1 MGGSGNT
8 ITAGANATLAF
19 AGSSNDN
26 VVTMGSGGAVSIADG
41 DHGEVVNET
50 GGTVT
55 LGNGA
60 AATVVGN
67 ESINGGTGSTLT
79 LSGIDTVS
87 STNDKLYLGGST
99 NITTSGTG
107 ATIYTGLNDVIT
119 GNGDIFNIGG
129 NLLAGQVATTGY
141 TTINGTANIVNAG
154 TGTMF
159 GLSGIDTVNGTSD
172 KLFLT
177 GSANL
182 TTNGTGMTVYT
193 GLNDVIT
200 GNGDIFNIGGN
211 LLAGQVAT
219 TGYTTINGNAN
230 TVNAGTGTMF
240 GLSGSDTLN
249 GTNDKLFLTDSAN
262 LTTSGAG
269 MTVYTDLNDVIHGS
283 GLTVDTGGN
292 LQTGEAAATGY
303 TTIVGSANTI
313 NAGIGT
319 MFGLSGSDNVFGT
332 SDKLFLTDSASLT
345 AIGAGMTVY
354 TDLNNVINGT
364 GLTVNTGG
372 NLQTGEA
379 ASSGYTTIVG
389 NANTINAGTGTMFGL
404 SGSDTLNGT
413 NDKLFLTD
421 SANLTAIGA
430 GMTVYTDLNN
440 VINGTGL
447 TVNTG
452 GNLQTGEAATSG
464 YTTIVGNANTINAGT
479 GTMFGLSGSDTLN
492 GTNDK
497 LFLTD
502 SANLTA
508 IGAGMTVYTDLNNVI
523 NGTGL
528 TVNTGGNLQTGEAAT
543 SGYTTIVGNANTI
556 NAGTGTM
563 FGLSGSDTVNGTSD
577 KLFLTDSAN
586 LTAIGAGMTVY
597 TDLNNVIN
605 GTGLTV
611 DTGGNL
617 QAGEVA
623 TSGYT
628 TIVGNANTVNAGTGT
643 SFGLSGSDTVFG
655 TSDKLF
661 LTDSASLIANGAGM
675 TVYADLND
683 VINGAGL
690 TVNLGGNLQAG
701 ELATTGTTTIN
712 SDSATIFGGT
722 GNTFSLGGNSD
733 IVYATNSSITL
744 LAANENVL
752 VDGVD
757 TIHGM
762 AGDTVTENLAKGS
775 VVDSWDSSGNETA
788 KDWSLANGQGQE
800 DGTSSDPTLAE
811 NSIDLGVPVT
821 TPPPIDPPI
830 EPPPP
835 IDPPIEPPPPIDPP
849 VDPPIE
855 PPSEPPSDPIILN
868 LQGQKVQ
875 TTSLSG
881 SNAYFDMQNNGQK
894 VQTGWATPGEGMLVY
909 DPNNTGTVTNDAN
922 LVAGFGALS
931 TLANQTGGV
940 LNASN
945 PLWNELKVWV
955 DPTGDANFQQG
966 ELYSL
971 SQLGISSINLNSTA
985 EQVNNKGNTILN
997 DSTFT
1002 WNNGTTGDIAGV
1014 NLAFNQNAV
1023 ASPATATSGSDPAL
1037 SQSVNLLI
1045 QAMATFNS
1053 DHGMASTLSQSHI
1066 LANPIQLA
1074 PPSSIAHHA

>member
-1 MGGSGNT
+1 MVITQNANTNLTVNNSNGQNVTVINGNSSGDTFSYTGQGGIIDLSNSAIALAAGSSATLSGNGNTLAGGANASIELAGASINDIITMATTGTVVVDTGAACTVVNALT
-8 ITAGANATLAF
+8 ITAANSTNVTVEGTSATTVTAGTASTVNVGSNTNNDVVSVGANGT
-19 AGSSNDN
+19 
-26 VVTMGSGGAVSIADG
+26 VSVADG

-67 ESINGGTGSTLT
+67 DSINGGTGSTLT
-79 LSGIDTVS
+79 LSGIDTVN

-154 TGTMF
+154 IGTMF

-182 TTNGTGMTVYT
+182 TTNGTGMMVYT

-249 GTNDKLFLTDSAN
+249 GTNDKLFLTDSA
-262 LTTSGAG
+262 
-269 MTVYTDLNDVIHGS
+269 
-283 GLTVDTGGN
+283 
-292 LQTGEAAATGY
+292 
-303 TTIVGSANTI
+303 
-313 NAGIGT
+313 
-319 MFGLSGSDNVFGT
+319 
-332 SDKLFLTDSASLT
+332 SLT

-364 GLTVNTGG
+364 GLTVDTGG
-372 NLQTGEA
+372 NLQA
-379 ASSGYTTIVG
+379 
-389 NANTINAGTGTMFGL
+389 
-404 SGSDTLNGT
+404 
-413 NDKLFLTD
+413 
-421 SANLTAIGA
+421 
-430 GMTVYTDLNN
+430 
-440 VINGTGL
+440 
-447 TVNTG
+447 
-452 GNLQTGEAATSG
+452 GEAATSG

-502 SANLTA
+502 SASLTA

-528 TVNTGGNLQTGEAAT
+528 TVDTGGNLQAGEAAT

-611 DTGGNL
+611 NTGGNL

-628 TIVGNANTVNAGTGT
+628 TIVGNANTINAGTGT
-643 SFGLSGSDTVFG
+643 MFGLSGTITSADSLRDFVLYAVGHGRFAAGAIRASPWLLGLLAGVCGRGEAKARFLAATVGGMEQARLEELARDFAVRRLPAMVRPEMLARIAEHKRLSHRLVLVSASPSLYLKHWAENAGFDTVLA
-655 TSDKLF
+655 T
-661 LTDSASLIANGAGM
+661 
-675 TVYADLND
+675 
-683 VINGAGL
+683 
-690 TVNLGGNLQAG
+690 
-701 ELATTGTTTIN
+701 ELAFR
-712 SDSATIFGGT
+712 DER
-722 GNTFSLGGNSD
+722 FSG
-733 IVYATNSSITL
+733 
-744 LAANENVL
+744 
-752 VDGVD
+752 
-757 TIHGM
+757 
-762 AGDTVTENLAKGS
+762 
-775 VVDSWDSSGNETA
+775 
-788 KDWSLANGQGQE
+788 
-800 DGTSSDPTLAE
+800 TLASS
-811 NSIDLGVPVT
+811 NCWGP
-821 TPPPIDPPI
+821 
-830 EPPPP
+830 
-835 IDPPIEPPPPIDPP
+835 
-849 VDPPIE
+849 
-855 PPSEPPSDPIILN
+855 
-868 LQGQKVQ
+868 QKVQ
-875 TTSLSG
+875 RLQHWFDHRPPQALY
-881 SNAYFDMQNNGQK
+881 AYGDSRGDR
-894 VQTGWATPGEGMLVY
+894 EMLALA
-909 DPNNTGTVTNDAN
+909 DHAW
-922 LVAGFGALS
+922 LRGA
-931 TLANQTGGV
+931 
-940 LNASN
+940 
-945 PLWNELKVWV
+945 
-955 DPTGDANFQQG
+955 
-966 ELYSL
+966 
-971 SQLGISSINLNSTA
+971 A
-985 EQVNNKGNTILN
+985 EMPRLDDWPAKT
-997 DSTFT
+997 
-1002 WNNGTTGDIAGV
+1002 IAGRSAGV
-1014 NLAFNQNAV
+1014 
-1023 ASPATATSGSDPAL
+1023 S
-1037 SQSVNLLI
+1037 
-1045 QAMATFNS
+1045 
-1053 DHGMASTLSQSHI
+1053 
-1066 LANPIQLA
+1066 
-1074 PPSSIAHHA
+1074 